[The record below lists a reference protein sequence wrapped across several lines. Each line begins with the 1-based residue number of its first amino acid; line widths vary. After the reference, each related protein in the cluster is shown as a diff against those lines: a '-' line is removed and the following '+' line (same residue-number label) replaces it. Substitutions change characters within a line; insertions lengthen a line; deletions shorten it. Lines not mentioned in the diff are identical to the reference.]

1 MNLFIITTQPYGAYT
16 STVPEWMRA
25 NSMDLPDRHVV
36 KMILESAQIVMT
48 ALHIKAVEQYH
59 PGAAAVLAKASHY
72 NMPMPLTNGHRK
84 HPVIKWAADCR
95 DSGMNHIAFTLVNAV
110 ALCNEYTNRYKKEH
124 AYHDALASLLL
135 PQSIRDVAL
144 KLPDYLPL
152 CAASA
157 WDTKV
162 TTTYINTTPPG
173 INLIAALQRRNFIL
187 NKPWIA
193 TNYKRASSIPT
204 WVQDAFHEDGY
215 VRVAVLDSITAM
227 IRLNKQHATFTPVA
241 E

>member
-1 MNLFIITTQPYGAYT
+1 MNLFIITTQSDGSHT
-16 STVPEWMRA
+16 STVPGWLRA

-59 PGAAAVLAKASHY
+59 PGAAAVLAKASHL
-72 NMPMPLTNGHRK
+72 NMPMPLTGAHRK

-110 ALCNEYTNRYKKEH
+110 ALCNEYTSRYNKEH
-124 AYHDALASLLL
+124 AYYDALASLLIS
-135 PQSIRDVAL
+135 QNIRDIAF
-144 KLPDYLPL
+144 KLPEYLPL
-152 CAASA
+152 CANSA

-162 TTTYINTTPPG
+162 TGTYINTTPPG

-187 NKPWIA
+187 NKPWID
-193 TNYKRASSIPT
+193 TNYKRTICAPH
-204 WVQDAFHEDGY
+204 WVANAFHKDGY
-215 VRVAVLDSITAM
+215 MRVAALDSITDM
-227 IRLNKQHATFTPVA
+227 IRRNKQYATFTPVA
-241 E
+241 D